1 MNEDFRIR
9 LAMEGDLDTIMHIF
23 EMAKA
28 FMRKCGNK
36 SQWDDGYPQRG
47 LMTKEIKS
55 GHCYVC
61 CKTDGKAVA
70 TFCLIKGPDATY
82 SKIYDGQWLDDE
94 PYYVVHRLASDG
106 SVKGAGRFCLEWCL
120 ERHSSL
126 RVDTHA
132 DNLPMQ
138 RLALRCG
145 FAKCGRICLDDGSW
159 RLAYQHTATGKR
171 GIIRN
176 VNAGDAEAIAHIYNH
191 YIKSSTATF
200 DTETCSAE
208 SMSGLI
214 RQVYAAYPFLVYEE
228 EGRVIGFCYAHIWKT
243 KSAYARTLETTIYL
257 SPSYTC
263 KGIGTKLM
271 QALISEC
278 RQRGIHAL
286 IACITAENAESI
298 AFHKKFGFT
307 QVSLFKEV
315 GEKFGRLL
323 DVADF
328 ELIL

>member
-1 MNEDFRIR
+1 MNEDFTIR
-9 LAMEGDLDTIMHIF
+9 LATEGDLDTIMHIF

-70 TFCLIKGPDATY
+70 TFCLIKEPDATY
-82 SKIYDGQWLDDE
+82 SEIYDGQWLDDE
-94 PYYVVHRLASDG
+94 PYYVIHRLASDG

-120 ERHSSL
+120 KKHSSL

-145 FAKCGRICLDDGSW
+145 FAKCGRIRLDDGSW
-159 RLAYQHTATGKR
+159 RIAFQHTAANKQGK
-171 GIIRN
+171 IRE
-176 VNAGDAEAIAHIYNH
+176 VQIQDAEAIARIYNH
-191 YIKSSTATF
+191 YIEHSTAIF
-200 DTETCSAE
+200 DTKAIGAGSIEE
-208 SMSGLI
+208 LI
-214 RQVYAAYPFLVYEE
+214 RQMSAAYPFLVYEE
-228 EGRVIGFCYAHIWKT
+228 GGCVIGFCYAHIWKT

-263 KGIGTKLM
+263 NGIGTKLM

-278 RQRGIHAL
+278 RQRGVHAL
-286 IACITAENAESI
+286 IACITAENAESVE
-298 AFHKKFGFT
+298 FHKKFGFA

-315 GEKFGRLL
+315 GGKFGRLL
-323 DVADF
+323 DVADY